1 MIGFDLETYRFG
13 PCNLAPKPVCASVAD
28 AEGGAVVAACEPEF
42 DDVLEHVFKQDLI
55 VTANGAYDA
64 AVVISHRPK
73 LAPLVFK
80 AYREDRVT
88 CIAIREQL
96 KNLGTTGDLKYA
108 YLPNGAKA
116 VLGYSQADLEK
127 KYLGIDRT
135 EEKNADDSWRT
146 NYEILDGMPASEYP
160 PEAYV
165 YSRDDSVN
173 AGAIFVCQEEN
184 AHLMRAQFLNARAS
198 LALYL
203 NSCWGFPVDSVLVE
217 KLFAEMSERFDERHF
232 QGLIKHGLLRP
243 SVPAVPY
250 VRHLKR
256 AEELVGGRPADWAPH
271 IERLTALGIQFK
283 QPEAAS
289 YDTKMM
295 RAHTQQLCEK
305 FEIPI
310 RYTDGGESGNRQVS
324 YAEEVQADLKG
335 LDPIFDE
342 YIDRNEIQKLVTT
355 ELPRMRGGRVHPK
368 YNVLVKTSRTSS
380 YGNSKKDKNPAYPA
394 ANIQQI
400 DPRIRDA
407 YIADPGTVLCSIDY
421 DFIELVSAA
430 QKCLTLFGQSV
441 LADRIN
447 AGYDPHA
454 YLASALA
461 RRMDPEFKWS
471 RDNEEN
477 YRSFLSLKKLDAPRF
492 KHWRTFAK
500 PTGLG
505 FPGGL
510 GAKTFVA
517 YAKSIFGVDL
527 IKQTGSMEEAVALAK
542 TLKTE
547 WLATYPEFEAY
558 FRWVSQECLDM
569 EWSDVD
575 DQRYQ
580 YVSPY
585 GTLRRNCYYTE
596 ATNGAAL
603 QTATAEGAKIALFRL
618 AEAMYDPTVDSCLFG
633 HCHQVAFIHDEVILQ
648 LTLDDYVTERAHE
661 AARLWREGMSEIMTK
676 VKVGAEPALMFRW
689 NKAASPVYDENKRLI
704 PWQPEAK

>member
-1 MIGFDLETYRFG
+1 MIGYDLETYRFG
-13 PCNLAPKPVCASVAD
+13 PCNLAPKPVCVSLAD
-28 AEGGAVVAACEPEF
+28 ADGGVVVAACEPEF
-42 DDVLEHVFKQDLI
+42 DDVLEHVYKQDLI
-55 VTANGAYDA
+55 VTANGVYDA
-64 AVVISHRPK
+64 AVVIAHRPK
-73 LAPLVFK
+73 LASLVFK

-116 VLGYSQADLEK
+116 PLSYKQADLEK
-127 KYLGIDRT
+127 KYLGIDRN
-135 EEKNADDSWRT
+135 EEKTASDSWRT
-146 NYEILDGMPASEYP
+146 NYEILDGTPASEYP
-160 PEAYV
+160 PDAYA

-173 AGAIFVCQEEN
+173 ARAIFVQQDEWS
-184 AHLMRAQFLNARAS
+184 HLMRAQFLNARAS

-203 NSCWGFPVDSVLVE
+203 NSAWGFPVDSEMVE
-217 KLFAEMSERFDERHF
+217 KLFAEMSERFSEKNF

-250 VRHLKR
+250 ARQQVR
-256 AEELVGGRPADWAPH
+256 AAELVGGKPADWAPH

-283 QPEAAS
+283 QPEDAS

-295 RAHTQQLCEK
+295 RAYVEQLSTQ
-305 FEIPI
+305 FDIPI
-310 RYTDGGESGNRQVS
+310 RKTDTGLVS
-324 YAEEVQADLKG
+324 YAEEVQTDLKG

-355 ELPRMRGGRVHPK
+355 ELPRMRAGRVHPK

-380 YGNSKKDKNPAYPA
+380 YGNSKKDKDPAYPA

-400 DPRIRDA
+400 DPRIRNA
-407 YIADPGTVLCSIDY
+407 YVADPGTVLCSIDY

-461 RRMDPEFKWS
+461 RRLDPEFKWS
-471 RDNEEN
+471 RDSEEN
-477 YRSFLSLKKLDAPRF
+477 YQSFLSMKKIDPTRF

-517 YAKSIFGVDL
+517 YAKSTYGVDL
-527 IKQTGSMEEAVALAK
+527 IKQTGSMDDAVALAK

-558 FRWVSQECLDM
+558 FRWVSQECVDL

-603 QTATAEGAKIALFRL
+603 QTATAEGAKIALFKL
-618 AEAMYDPTVDSCLFG
+618 AEAMYDPSLDSCLFG

-648 LTLDDYVTERAHE
+648 LTLDNYTHERAYE

-676 VKVGAEPALMFRW
+676 VKVGAEPALMLRW
-689 NKAASPVYDENKRLI
+689 NKAASPTFDQNKRLI
-704 PWQPEAK
+704 PWQQPA